1 MINRVI
7 LQGRLVRDPELRQ
20 TGNGAAVCSFTV
32 ANSKKYKER
41 EDKLFLDCT
50 AWRGTAEFICRYF
63 HKGDEI
69 AVEGQLWTESFEDRE
84 GNKRSINKLTVTD
97 VHFCGSKSSD
107 GSNGVQGEYNPSS
120 YAPVEIDEEADG
132 NLPF

>member
-7 LQGRLVRDPELRQ
+7 LQGRLVREPELRQ

-84 GNKRSINKLTVTD
+84 GNKRSVNKLTVSD
-97 VHFCGSKSSD
+97 AHFCGSKGSE
-107 GSNGVQGEYNPSS
+107 GSNSVQSEYNPAA
-120 YAPVEIDEEADG
+120 YAPEEIGNEED
-132 NLPF
+132 LPF